1 MINRELIRI
10 KVVQLV
16 YAFYNNEGKTKE
28 NAEKEFLFSL
38 DKAYELYHVLLML
51 MVSITHIARR
61 TVEMQMSRARRLHE
75 QSVIPTKFV
84 NNLFIDQLSK
94 NVQLRSFQNKE
105 GEFWAEEEEFL
116 RHLYKEITEQEYY
129 QEYIRKPGND
139 FEEDR
144 EIWRKIYRSL
154 LCNNEELDD
163 ILEERSL
170 YWNDDKAIIDTFV
183 LKTIRRFDVQNGQ
196 MQQLLPEFK
205 DDDDLDFAKTLFRT
219 VIDNEERF
227 RELIKEQTRNWDME
241 RIAFMDLVIMQTALA
256 EITSFPEIPLR
267 VSINEYVEIGKMYST
282 NVPINESIQLFTAL
296 KILGRETAFVTVK
309 GQNHHI
315 LDYSKRIKW
324 QNTIYAWFERW
335 LKDDPTWWNT
345 MYPEKNL

>member
-51 MVSITHIARR
+51 MVSVTHIARR

-75 QSVIPTKFV
+75 QSVIPTKFI

-183 LKTIRRFDVQNGQ
+183 LKTIRRFEVQNGQ

-282 NVPINESIQLFTAL
+282 PRSGSYINGMLDTIAKRLIAEH
-296 KILGRETAFVTVK
+296 KI
-309 GQNHHI
+309 
-315 LDYSKRIKW
+315 
-324 QNTIYAWFERW
+324 
-335 LKDDPTWWNT
+335 
-345 MYPEKNL
+345 EKAE

>member
-84 NNLFIDQLSK
+84 NNLFMDQLSK

-144 EIWRKIYRSL
+144 EIWRKIYRGL

-183 LKTIRRFDVQNGQ
+183 LKTIRRFEAQNGQ

-241 RIAFMDLVIMQTALA
+241 RIARCTARLA
-256 EITSFPEIPLR
+256 VEVTSTECLTLLP
-267 VSINEYVEIGKMYST
+267 S
-282 NVPINESIQLFTAL
+282 A
-296 KILGRETAFVTVK
+296 
-309 GQNHHI
+309 
-315 LDYSKRIKW
+315 
-324 QNTIYAWFERW
+324 
-335 LKDDPTWWNT
+335 
-345 MYPEKNL
+345 

>member
-144 EIWRKIYRSL
+144 EIWRKIYHSL

-183 LKTIRRFDVQNGQ
+183 LKTIRRFEAQNGQ

-282 NVPINESIQLFTAL
+282 PRSGSYINGMLDTIAKRLIAEH
-296 KILGRETAFVTVK
+296 KI
-309 GQNHHI
+309 
-315 LDYSKRIKW
+315 
-324 QNTIYAWFERW
+324 
-335 LKDDPTWWNT
+335 
-345 MYPEKNL
+345 EKAE

>member
-183 LKTIRRFDVQNGQ
+183 LKTIRRFEVQNGQ

-227 RELIKEQTRNWDME
+227 RKLIKEQTRNWDME

-282 NVPINESIQLFTAL
+282 PRSGSYINGMLDTIAKRLIAEH
-296 KILGRETAFVTVK
+296 KI
-309 GQNHHI
+309 
-315 LDYSKRIKW
+315 
-324 QNTIYAWFERW
+324 
-335 LKDDPTWWNT
+335 
-345 MYPEKNL
+345 EKAE

>member
-183 LKTIRRFDVQNGQ
+183 LKTIRRFEVQNGQ

-256 EITSFPEIPLR
+256 EITSFPESPLR

-282 NVPINESIQLFTAL
+282 PRSGSYINGMLDTIAKRLIAEH
-296 KILGRETAFVTVK
+296 KI
-309 GQNHHI
+309 
-315 LDYSKRIKW
+315 
-324 QNTIYAWFERW
+324 
-335 LKDDPTWWNT
+335 
-345 MYPEKNL
+345 EKAE

>member
-163 ILEERSL
+163 ILEGRSL
-170 YWNDDKAIIDTFV
+170 YWNADKAIIDTFV
-183 LKTIRRFDVQNGQ
+183 LKTIRRFEVQNGQ

-282 NVPINESIQLFTAL
+282 PRSGSYINGMLDTIAKRLIAEH
-296 KILGRETAFVTVK
+296 KI
-309 GQNHHI
+309 
-315 LDYSKRIKW
+315 
-324 QNTIYAWFERW
+324 
-335 LKDDPTWWNT
+335 
-345 MYPEKNL
+345 EKAE

>member
-75 QSVIPTKFV
+75 QSVIPTKFI

-183 LKTIRRFDVQNGQ
+183 LKTIRRFEVQNGQ

-282 NVPINESIQLFTAL
+282 PRSGSYINGMLDTIAKRLIAEH
-296 KILGRETAFVTVK
+296 KI
-309 GQNHHI
+309 
-315 LDYSKRIKW
+315 
-324 QNTIYAWFERW
+324 
-335 LKDDPTWWNT
+335 
-345 MYPEKNL
+345 EKAE

>member
-105 GEFWAEEEEFL
+105 GDFWAEEEEFL

-282 NVPINESIQLFTAL
+282 PRSGSYINGMLDTIAKRLIAEH
-296 KILGRETAFVTVK
+296 KI
-309 GQNHHI
+309 
-315 LDYSKRIKW
+315 
-324 QNTIYAWFERW
+324 
-335 LKDDPTWWNT
+335 
-345 MYPEKNL
+345 EKAE

>member
-183 LKTIRRFDVQNGQ
+183 LKTIRRFEAQNGQ

-282 NVPINESIQLFTAL
+282 PRSGSYINGMLDTIAKRLIAEH
-296 KILGRETAFVTVK
+296 KI
-309 GQNHHI
+309 
-315 LDYSKRIKW
+315 
-324 QNTIYAWFERW
+324 
-335 LKDDPTWWNT
+335 
-345 MYPEKNL
+345 EKAE